1 MKHLILALL
10 FIISFSAHAIDDT
23 QLVFTIE
30 SDNVSSLK
38 KLVQSKLITVNQ
50 TVKTP
55 PYASAPIL
63 TIAARSASLKV
74 LKYLIEGGA
83 DLNAST
89 SVQETPLMLAS
100 FFKDTMEDPESGYAR
115 HEKAVRMLVEAGAD
129 VENIPEQYA
138 PLAYAS
144 YSGHTTIM
152 SYLISKGAN
161 PNGNNVQDGRTYNN
175 SPLMMSVMGA
185 GDKEGTLILLR
196 ANADA
201 KIINGDKMTALMYA
215 KKYNRD
221 YLVDMLYCAEKLK
234 PGEIFKEKCE

>member
-1 MKHLILALL
+1 MKQLFLALL
-10 FIISFSAHAIDDT
+10 LISFNVHAIDDT
-23 QLVFTIE
+23 QIVFTIE
-30 SDNVSSLK
+30 SDNVSSIK

-50 TVKTP
+50 NVKTP

-100 FFKDTMEDPESGYAR
+100 FFKDTMEDPESGYSR

-129 VENIPEQYA
+129 VENIPAQYA

-144 YSGHTTIM
+144 YSGHTRIM
-152 SYLISKGAN
+152 SYLLTKGAK
-161 PNGNNVQDGRTYNN
+161 PNGNSVQDSRTFNN

-185 GDKEGTLILLR
+185 GVKLKNLSLILENCL
-196 ANADA
+196 N
-201 KIINGDKMTALMYA
+201 
-215 KKYNRD
+215 
-221 YLVDMLYCAEKLK
+221 
-234 PGEIFKEKCE
+234 EITQVFIVIH